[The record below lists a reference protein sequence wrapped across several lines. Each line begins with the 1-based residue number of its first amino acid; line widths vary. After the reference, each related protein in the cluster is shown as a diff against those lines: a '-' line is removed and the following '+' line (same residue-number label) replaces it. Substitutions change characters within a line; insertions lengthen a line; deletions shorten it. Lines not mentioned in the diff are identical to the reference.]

1 MKRIAD
7 EIVSMTWSVV
17 GAGFVL
23 MTVSGPVFRTGMIL
37 TSIGVGVQL
46 LGLLLRDNSEEDDNE

>member
-1 MKRIAD
+1 MKRFFD
-7 EIVSMTWSVV
+7 ELVSLTWSVV

-23 MTVSGPVFRTGMIL
+23 MTVSGPVFRTGVIL

-46 LGLLLRDNSEEDDNE
+46 LGLVIGSSDPEDEDG